1 MSRPCGI
8 CTSPYRAEI
17 DEALSVPKASFRSI
31 TARFP
36 DFGRTAVRNHAHAHH
51 PTAVESRQRRAAALG
66 KPPVVG
72 RTKAPPAPPVAQVAI
87 GTPED
92 VVNEFRRL
100 YSKAVAAVESAESM
114 KDARLALSALKE
126 ATGILSQIARSYGVF
141 NDETRPTLVVD
152 RSQRIVNVL
161 GGLSE
166 DELRRILT
174 DAPPAA
180 LISAIE
186 GEAAQ

>member
-1 MSRPCGI
+1 MSLRGLERQFGI
-8 CTSPYRAEI
+8 
-17 DEALSVPKASFRSI
+17 
-31 TARFP
+31 
-36 DFGRTAVRNHAHAHH
+36 GRTALRNHMTVHH
-51 PTAVESRQRRAAALG
+51 PAAVDTRARSAAARG
-66 KPPVVG
+66 KTKRKGVVV
-72 RTKAPPAPPVAQVAI
+72 APTVNVAI
-87 GTPED
+87 GNPED
-92 VVNEFRRL
+92 VVAEFKRL
-100 YSKAVAAVESAESM
+100 YAKAVATVESAESM

-161 GGLSE
+161 GGMSE
-166 DELRRILT
+166 EELRRILT

-186 GEAAQ
+186 GEIAS